1 MRIPFFKVNL
11 TRILQLNWFFMFR
24 LGLIDQHD
32 YLRNSEVLEEF
43 MVIVSSF
50 SALCLNL
57 GVDH

>member
-1 MRIPFFKVNL
+1 L
-11 TRILQLNWFFMFR
+11 A
-24 LGLIDQHD
+24 
-32 YLRNSEVLEEF
+32 NSEVMEEF

>member
-11 TRILQLNWFFMFR
+11 TRILQLNWCFMFR
-24 LGLIDQHD
+24 LGLMDQFD
-32 YLRNSEVLEEF
+32 YLANSEVMEEF

>member
-24 LGLIDQHD
+24 LGLMDQFD
-32 YLRNSEVLEEF
+32 YLANSEVMEEF